1 MSLTALVFD
10 FDGLIL
16 DTETPEF
23 EAWTTIF
30 QARGHQFPDEWWMH
44 AIGRGADQIT
54 ETPIDLLQRQM
65 GEPLDHTAIAGEY
78 EHLRMARINSLD
90 ALPGVRAL
98 IAHSKQNG
106 VRLAVA
112 SSSHHR
118 WVDGH
123 LARLG
128 LLDSFEAVL
137 CAGDVPRAKPFPDL
151 YQAACDALGV
161 SPSVALALED
171 SPNGIR
177 AAKDAGLYCI
187 AIPNPMTSR
196 LDLSHADRIR
206 DSLEGTT
213 FDHLVSSVLDE

>member
-1 MSLTALVFD
+1 
-10 FDGLIL
+10 
-16 DTETPEF
+16 
-23 EAWTTIF
+23 
-30 QARGHQFPDEWWMH
+30 
-44 AIGRGADQIT
+44 
-54 ETPIDLLQRQM
+54 
-65 GEPLDHTAIAGEY
+65 
-78 EHLRMARINSLD
+78 
-90 ALPGVRAL
+90 
-98 IAHSKQNG
+98 
-106 VRLAVA
+106 VA